1 MSNYIHLEGEI
12 LQVKGATK
20 VASSTPTQA
29 VVEMGGNA
37 LILTG
42 SNIEV
47 KKLNLEE
54 GEVHLQGK
62 FLLIKFS
69 ESQASKGSLL
79 KRIFK

>member
-12 LQVKGATK
+12 LQIKGATK

-29 VVEMGGNA
+29 VVEMSGSAVVLSGN
-37 LILTG
+37 G
-42 SNIEV
+42 IEV

-54 GEVHLQGK
+54 NEVHLQGK
-62 FLLIKFS
+62 FQNIKFS
-69 ESQASKGSLL
+69 ESVASKGSFL